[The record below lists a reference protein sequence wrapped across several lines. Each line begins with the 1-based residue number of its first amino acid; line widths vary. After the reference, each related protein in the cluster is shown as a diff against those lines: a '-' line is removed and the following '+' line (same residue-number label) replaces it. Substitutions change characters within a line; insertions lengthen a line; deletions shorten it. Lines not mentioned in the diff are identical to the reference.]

1 MKDLLQHHPLL
12 SVLKCVVV
20 VLLGLVRLQAQ
31 EASTTED
38 STFYRE
44 DQIYFGAS
52 FMILESNQERFKP
65 QGLSRHIQLGFV
77 RDFPLSKSG
86 RVATGVG
93 LGMGFERYTTNLI
106 PSGIGFYTL
115 PELNTDPTDP
125 LFISVQSLEL
135 PLTLRWRSSS
145 PSDFAFWRVYGGVT
159 LQWNYRIRAKQNSEA
174 VPLSDEIDT
183 LGATAN
189 LSFGFNTWN
198 FYVAYRLSP
207 FFDSKGG
214 SLPALPIQITP
225 LKIGLI
231 FYLL

>member
-1 MKDLLQHHPLL
+1 MKDFLKHHSCLFF
-12 SVLKCVVV
+12 LKCVIL
-20 VLLGLVRLQAQ
+20 VLLGVNRLQAQ
-31 EASTTED
+31 EVSTAED
-38 STFYRE
+38 TTFYRE

-52 FMILESNQERFKP
+52 FMILESNQDRFKP
-65 QGLSRHIQLGFV
+65 RGLSRHIQLGFV
-77 RDFPLSKSG
+77 RDIPLSKSG
-86 RVATGVG
+86 RVATGIG

-106 PSGIGFYTL
+106 PLETSIYSL
-115 PELNTDPTDP
+115 PEHNAEPSDP
-125 LFISVQSLEL
+125 LFFSVQSFEL
-135 PLTLRWRSSS
+135 PWTVRWRSSS

-174 VPLSDEIDT
+174 VPLLDEIDT
-183 LGATAN
+183 LGVTAN

-198 FYVAYRLSP
+198 FYVAYRLTP

>member
-1 MKDLLQHHPLL
+1 
-12 SVLKCVVV
+12 
-20 VLLGLVRLQAQ
+20 
-31 EASTTED
+31 
-38 STFYRE
+38 
-44 DQIYFGAS
+44 
-52 FMILESNQERFKP
+52 
-65 QGLSRHIQLGFV
+65 
-77 RDFPLSKSG
+77 
-86 RVATGVG
+86 
-93 LGMGFERYTTNLI
+93 
-106 PSGIGFYTL
+106 
-115 PELNTDPTDP
+115 
-125 LFISVQSLEL
+125 
-135 PLTLRWRSSS
+135 LRWRSSS

-198 FYVAYRLSP
+198 FYVAYRLTP

-214 SLPALPIQITP
+214 SLQALPIQITP

>member
-1 MKDLLQHHPLL
+1 MKDSLQHHPFL

-93 LGMGFERYTTNLI
+93 LGMGFER
-106 PSGIGFYTL
+106 
-115 PELNTDPTDP
+115 
-125 LFISVQSLEL
+125 
-135 PLTLRWRSSS
+135 
-145 PSDFAFWRVYGGVT
+145 
-159 LQWNYRIRAKQNSEA
+159 
-174 VPLSDEIDT
+174 
-183 LGATAN
+183 
-189 LSFGFNTWN
+189 
-198 FYVAYRLSP
+198 
-207 FFDSKGG
+207 
-214 SLPALPIQITP
+214 
-225 LKIGLI
+225 
-231 FYLL
+231 